1 MAKFTNHAEMVA
13 ALHKPAEHIHADL
26 TATKI
31 DCWHAATG
39 IVGEAG
45 ELIDAIK
52 KHVVYNRELDMQNVI
67 EELGDI
73 EFYMEQLRQ
82 SLGIT
87 RDETLEANLA
97 KLNKRYAS
105 GAFSD
110 AQAQA
115 RADKVQEAV
124 NKSTAA

>member
-1 MAKFTNHAEMVA
+1 MFTNHSEMVA
-13 ALHKPAEHIHADL
+13 NLRKPAEHIHADL
-26 TATKI
+26 SAKKI

-52 KHVVYNRELDMQNVI
+52 KNVVYNKELDMKNII

-73 EFYMEQLRQ
+73 EFYIEQLRQ
-82 SLGIT
+82 VLNIT
-87 RDETLEANLA
+87 REETLQANIE
-97 KLNKRYAS
+97 KLNKRYS
-105 GAFSD
+105 QGKFTD

-115 RADKVQEAV
+115 RADKENFDA
-124 NKSTAA
+124 K